1 MRSSEEVPERV
12 HCVLKNGINTQ
23 RGDSPLPSPAALDAH
38 FRKEGRQIRIDMPE
52 NGQQIRIPFAARAD
66 AAVMGTLADK
76 AQGGGDLEGIM
87 FTSNFQTRVV
97 GEDDLEKYTSLR
109 VGKVKAKL
117 HVPYTGTKDTLL
129 LFLSEVSA

>member
-1 MRSSEEVPERV
+1 
-12 HCVLKNGINTQ
+12 
-23 RGDSPLPSPAALDAH
+23 
-38 FRKEGRQIRIDMPE
+38 MPE

-109 VGKVKAKL
+109 VGKVKAKVRGAKRSDEL
-117 HVPYTGTKDTLL
+117 KRRYNGEERSDG
-129 LFLSEVSA
+129 AA